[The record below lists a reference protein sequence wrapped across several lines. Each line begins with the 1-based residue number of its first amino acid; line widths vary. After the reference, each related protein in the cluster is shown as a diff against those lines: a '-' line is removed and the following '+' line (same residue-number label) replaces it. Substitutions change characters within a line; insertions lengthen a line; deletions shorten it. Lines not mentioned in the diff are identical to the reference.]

1 MSNIDQRDKL
11 VFYTEKGYEIPVEK
25 TYSIQWE
32 IIPHVKLK
40 SYFLHNPKGH
50 FMYDI
55 DDTDHILTVEFDNNG
70 LFNYADNIKVN
81 TGIVNNE
88 KGNSVEVPI
97 NNITE
102 LILFNKEYTYK
113 KSKGTI
119 FNRNEK
125 RWEEDF
131 DILKGNIY
139 NTVRLTFNTLVGSIT
154 QDYPVN
160 YIFETCT
167 VENNNNYKKLT
178 NLVLTQLT
186 QESEEDK
193 KQNLGQ
199 KTFVNY
205 LIVNNFNN
213 YEDLFPCVRY
223 IGSITQDKVSTEFVA
238 ASTFIILDEDDNR
251 PNFNIATDE
260 YYLKFEFQK
269 DSEMKFISSDSV
281 ANIIWEDSHEVKS
294 NIISDAHNPFVKD
307 NNKNFSFT
315 FCLIFNNNTNSS
327 NNIN

>member
-32 IIPHVKLK
+32 IIPHAQLK

-55 DDTDHILTVEFDNNG
+55 DDPDHILTVEFDNKG
-70 LFNYADNIKVN
+70 LFNYVDNIKVN
-81 TGIVNNE
+81 TGIINNE
-88 KGNSVEVPI
+88 TGNSVKFTIDNI
-97 NNITE
+97 NE

-113 KSKGTI
+113 KSIGTI
-119 FNRNEK
+119 FDNSYGK
-125 RWEEDF
+125 WEEHFEDVT
-131 DILKGNIY
+131 GNIY

-154 QDYPVN
+154 QDYPIN
-160 YIFETCT
+160 YIFETCE
-167 VENNNNYKKLT
+167 VEYKTYDINDKTCIVESLT
-178 NLVLTQLT
+178 NLVLTLLDVNP
-186 QESEEDK
+186 ESF
-193 KQNLGQ
+193 NQ

-238 ASTFIILDEDDNR
+238 ASTFIILDETGDR
-251 PNFNIATDE
+251 PNFNIATDN
-260 YYLKFEFQK
+260 YY
-269 DSEMKFISSDSV
+269 
-281 ANIIWEDSHEVKS
+281 
-294 NIISDAHNPFVKD
+294 
-307 NNKNFSFT
+307 
-315 FCLIFNNNTNSS
+315 
-327 NNIN
+327 